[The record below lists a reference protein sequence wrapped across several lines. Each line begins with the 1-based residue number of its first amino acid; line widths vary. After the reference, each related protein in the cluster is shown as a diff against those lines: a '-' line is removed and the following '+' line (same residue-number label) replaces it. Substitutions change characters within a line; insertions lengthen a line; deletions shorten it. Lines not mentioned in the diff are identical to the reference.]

1 MKSFIALFEIS
12 NCSLSPCSQASE
24 SIPKDE
30 VIVRLIQVR
39 KDIEADY
46 QRKCKELDDNQT
58 QFEALIQNPAFG
70 EPLKVAARIELDLN
84 NVAKSVL
91 GAKYEPEIEKAKT
104 DITAIETAHIEKNV
118 LLFDKAINNMSDA
131 VAECVFSFADD
142 SSHAIARSSRSSTVA
157 SSSITMHGGAPIPMD
172 GMIDGM
178 PFAVA
183 MPMSASVTGGSSS
196 STGSVG
202 NPDGI
207 DELKKAKKT
216 YMDLLEEHTMS
227 SVNSSFKDVGVVT
240 HKTLMGVAG
249 STKVKVYT
257 PDIVMLPSHTSFHV
271 DFHTSFHVEYIV

>member
-1 MKSFIALFEIS
+1 M
-12 NCSLSPCSQASE
+12 

-30 VIVRLIQVR
+30 VMVRLIQVR
-39 KDIEADY
+39 KDIEAEY

-70 EPLKVAARIELDLN
+70 EPLKEAARIELDKN

-91 GAKYEPEIEKAKT
+91 GDKYEPEIEKAKT

-142 SSHAIARSSRSSTVA
+142 RTPAIARSSRSSTVA
-157 SSSITMHGGAPIPMD
+157 SSSITMHGGAAIPMD

-178 PFAVA
+178 PFAIA

-207 DELKKAKKT
+207 DELKKVKKT

-227 SVNSSFKDVGVVT
+227 SGNSSFKDVGVVT
-240 HKTLMGVAG
+240 HKTLMGMAG
-249 STKVKVYT
+249 STNVKVYT

-271 DFHTSFHVEYIV
+271 DFSHFVPC